1 MLMGWNSH
9 YPPQAGAEG
18 LSSVPSRARNSG
30 DHFRGSF
37 IRRLLFWVFLAK
49 HTDTASARWINRQT
63 RGRYFK
69 YCAGWMVSM
78 DWIVVCFWKVDPR
91 TKSELGS
98 SAAPPPPS
106 LFLPKALCCA
116 QSRTHAIQPSVLL
129 CWHSQSHSLLS
140 QLSGLCTRYAFLLGS
155 WCSIPQSRGSR
166 HPHKKKQGLLASQRS
181 GLPTMAL
188 INQLPFTFP
197 GSFLLGFQGHLHLR
211 GLKMFARHSRL
222 CPLPPP
228 TLPRLPYTILRAWAL

>member
-9 YPPQAGAEG
+9 YPLQAGAEG
-18 LSSVPSRARNSG
+18 LSSVPSRAWTQVIISEEVSLG
-30 DHFRGSF
+30 DFFSESLWPSTQT
-37 IRRLLFWVFLAK
+37 LLQPGELTGK
-49 HTDTASARWINRQT
+49 PE
-63 RGRYFK
+63 YFE

-78 DWIVVCFWKVDPR
+78 TWIVVCFWKVDPR
-91 TKSELGS
+91 TKSKLGS

-129 CWHSQSHSLLS
+129 CWHSQSHSFLS

-155 WCSIPQSRGSR
+155 WCSIPRSRGSR
-166 HPHKKKQGLLASQRS
+166 HPHRKKQGLLASQRS
-181 GLPTMAL
+181 GLPTIAL
-188 INQLPFTFP
+188 INRLPFTFP

-211 GLKMFARHSRL
+211 GLEMFARHSRL
-222 CPLPPP
+222 CPLLPP
-228 TLPRLPYTILRAWAL
+228 TLPLLPYTTLRAWAL